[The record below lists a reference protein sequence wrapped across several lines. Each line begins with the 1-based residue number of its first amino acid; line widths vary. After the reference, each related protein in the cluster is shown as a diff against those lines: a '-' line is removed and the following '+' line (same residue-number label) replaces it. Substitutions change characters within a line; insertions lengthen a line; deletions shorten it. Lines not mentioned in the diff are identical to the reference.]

1 MRIALA
7 VLVAWLVL
15 PGAREA
21 KAQVPDNQDRAAVQR
36 VITGYATNVQSGNFA
51 AIEATFGPGIHILT
65 GSSALHSWAE
75 YRDQALQPEIV
86 RFTGLRY
93 THSGIE
99 TTVRGNVAWSNF
111 RWQMA
116 GTSENPPPVL
126 GRGTAI
132 LEKLD
137 GQWKIVALHFSK

>member
-1 MRIALA
+1 MRGALMA
-7 VLVAWLVL
+7 GLTLLVL
-15 PGAREA
+15 GTPAGAH
-21 KAQVPDNQDRAAVQR
+21 AQVDNQDRAAVQR
-36 VITGYATNVQSGNFA
+36 VLTGYAANVQSGNLSA
-51 AIEATFGPGIHILT
+51 VEAVFGSAPHILT

-75 YRDQALQPEIV
+75 YRDQVLQPDIA

-116 GTSENPPPVL
+116 GTAETPAPVL
-126 GRGTAI
+126 GRATAV
-132 LEKLD
+132 LEKLE